1 MVQHLYTQCLKNY
14 PTVTL
19 FPHDLKY
26 LNYETKNV
34 FEGLFNV
41 GICHKDSESLK
52 AFIEKNFHNY
62 SKWWGLQKLKMPNI
76 YFAKYRGRVLPNRMV
91 LLRDILLKEKKR
103 NSSNLD

>member
-1 MVQHLYTQCLKNY
+1 MNLLKEARINIVPQPYGTTFIHSMSKNY

-52 AFIEKNFHNY
+52 AFIEKIFIIIL
-62 SKWWGLQKLKMPNI
+62 SGGSLQKLKMPNI
-76 YFAKYRGRVLPNRMV
+76 YFAKYRV
-91 LLRDILLKEKKR
+91 EYYQTEWYY
-103 NSSNLD
+103 